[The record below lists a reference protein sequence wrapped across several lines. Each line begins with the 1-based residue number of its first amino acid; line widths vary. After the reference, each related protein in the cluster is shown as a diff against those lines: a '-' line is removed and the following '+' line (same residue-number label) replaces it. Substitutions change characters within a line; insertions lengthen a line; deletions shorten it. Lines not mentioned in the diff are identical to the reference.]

1 MVQTE
6 EQAAATECQVVLET
20 YTDGKLDEEHIG
32 GTLTADKICQTFRRV
47 GDINCKANHGYVF
60 QRYDTNTDNLVT
72 PITNCFQLNEKF
84 PHAVVKAYF
93 TTRSQGKM
101 KSF

>member
-1 MVQTE
+1 MLVQTE

-32 GTLTADKICQTFRRV
+32 GTLTADKLSGHSGEWVTLTV
-47 GDINCKANHGYVF
+47 KANHGYVF

-72 PITNCFQLNEKF
+72 IDNNRFQLNEKF
-84 PHAVVKAYF
+84 YLQLIK
-93 TTRSQGKM
+93 T
-101 KSF
+101 SFLILFKLSH